1 MLVSHCYKIKQ
12 NQEQITKIDNWL
24 ELLRRHYNYALG
36 QRLDWLNRTRC
47 QIDRCSLISCPVG
60 EILGKLDYH
69 YQSAQLKQTKK
80 LFPEYKEI
88 YFEVQQ
94 NNLRR
99 LDKSWQRWLIPDKT
113 GKRFGRPRFKKSGKL
128 RSLSFS
134 RVNHLK
140 AAIKFDGKHII
151 ISRFGSIPVI
161 VHRPIPDGFTI
172 KTATITKKA
181 DGYYVSFSLE
191 DKSVPSLIPTDNI
204 KIAVGV
210 DVGLKEFLTTNTGE
224 TVAVPNFY
232 RKAQSNLARK
242 QRKVSRKQIGSNNWK
257 KAQNRIARLH
267 QHIARQR
274 EDFHYKTA
282 HKLVKKYDLIAVEDL
297 NIRGLA
303 RNTKLSKSIYDVAW
317 GEFIIKLNAV
327 AVKRGVHTIKVN
339 PHNTSQN
346 CSNCGHKVPKT
357 LSVRTHSCHKCGTVL
372 DRDENA
378 AINILN
384 KALNEVGIILSACGG
399 LDLSQPVIQETS
411 EAWVKLSLFCATRWP
426 PN

>member
-1 MLVSHCYKIKQ
+1 MIITHCYKIKPTC
-12 NQEQITKIDNWL
+12 EQSVKIDHWL

-47 QIDRCSLISCPVG
+47 QVDRCSLISCPIG
-60 EILGKLDYH
+60 EISSRPDY
-69 YQSAQLKQTKK
+69 YFQQSALKQTKK
-80 LFPEYKEI
+80 LFPDYKEI
-88 YFEVQQ
+88 YSEVQQ
-94 NNLRR
+94 INLQR
-99 LDKSWQRWLIPDKT
+99 LDKAWKRWLIPDKT
-113 GKRFGRPRFKKSGKL
+113 GKRGGRPRFKKSGKL
-128 RSLSFS
+128 RSFCFS
-134 RVNHLK
+134 RVNHPK
-140 AAIKFDGKHII
+140 GTIKFDGKQII
-151 ISRFGSIPVI
+151 TTRFGAISVI
-161 VHRPIPDGFTI
+161 VHRPIPDSFTI

-204 KIAVGV
+204 KTAVGV

-224 TVAVPNFY
+224 TIPVPQFY
-232 RKAQSNLARK
+232 CRSQSNLTRK
-242 QRKVSRKQIGSNNWK
+242 QRKVSRKEIGSNNWK

-282 HKLVKKYDLIAVEDL
+282 HKLVKGYDLIAVENL

-303 RNTKLSKSIYDVAW
+303 KNTKLSKSIYDVAW
-317 GEFIIKLNAV
+317 GTFIEKLNAV
-327 AVKRGVHTIKVN
+327 AVKRGVHVIKVN

-346 CSNCGHKVPKT
+346 CSNCGQKVPKT
-357 LSVRTHSCHKCGTVL
+357 LSVRTHSCPKCQTVL

-384 KALNEVGIILSACGG
+384 RALNEVGIILSACGG
-399 LDLSQPVIQETS
+399 LGVSQPVKQETS
-411 EAWVKLSLFCATRWP
+411 LFEKLPL
-426 PN
+426 